1 MSALAGEPAYS
12 EPHYRAERLAGLR
25 QMLAEKFP
33 QAEQKPGGIFPTG
46 LASVDGL
53 EGGLRRAVVTELSG
67 SPGEGAL
74 FLHEMLRAVC
84 REQCFAALV
93 DAGRTFEPSGCAAS
107 VLARLLVV
115 FCADAGQSMKA
126 VDLLLRDGNL
136 SLILLDLQGVPA
148 AQLRRIPANTWHRFQ
163 RLAEQTTSALVVLT
177 PQPTVESA
185 RVRIA
190 TSGRWTL
197 AAQRRWRSELIAEM
211 PVRVFPRQGSEA
223 VGLQTLKE
231 DGPGNDLLSA

>member
-1 MSALAGEPAYS
+1 MSALAAEPLFAGVQT
-12 EPHYRAERLAGLR
+12 RLAGLR
-25 QMLAEKFP
+25 RMLAEKYP

-46 LASVDGL
+46 LPALDEL
-53 EGGLRRAVVTELSG
+53 EGGLRRATVTELSG

-74 FLHEMLRAVC
+74 FVHEMLRAVC

-93 DAGRTFEPSGCAAS
+93 DAGRTFDPAGCPPS
-107 VLARLLVV
+107 VLARWLVV
-115 FCADAGQSMKA
+115 FCAEAAPAMKA

-190 TSGRWTL
+190 TGGKWTL
-197 AAQRRWRSELIAEM
+197 AVQRRWRGELIAEL
-211 PVRVFPRQGSEA
+211 PLRVFPRQGSSLHEMA
-223 VGLQTLKE
+223 ADDE
-231 DGPGNDLLSA
+231 HLSA